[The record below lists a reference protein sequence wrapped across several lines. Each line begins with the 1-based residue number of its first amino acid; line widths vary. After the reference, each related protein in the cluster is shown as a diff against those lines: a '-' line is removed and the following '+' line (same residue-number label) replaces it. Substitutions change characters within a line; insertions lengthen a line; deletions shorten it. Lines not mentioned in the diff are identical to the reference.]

1 MKKIFILTLLVLFS
15 VITLAQTPLKFSYQ
29 SVVRNTDSELICE
42 QEIGM
47 KVTILQ
53 GTIDGTEVY
62 VETHQP
68 TTNINGLLT
77 IEIGAGSVQ
86 EGVFADIDWSAD
98 TYFIKTEIDPEGF
111 SNYTIVGVS
120 QLLSVPYALHAKTA
134 ENTFSGDYNDLL
146 NQPSIPQNTSELT
159 NDAGFI
165 TSFTEV
171 DGDINNEIQ
180 DLQLIGNEL
189 TITENGTATIIDLS
203 PYLDN
208 TDTQLTEAEVDAF
221 VSNNGYLTAELDD
234 DINNEIQDLQLIGN
248 ELTITENGTATVI
261 DLSPYLDN
269 TDTQLT
275 EAEVDAFVSNNGY
288 LTAELDDDINNEIQD
303 LQLIGNE
310 LTITEN
316 GTATVIDLSPYLD
329 NTDTQ
334 LTEAEVD
341 AFVSNNGYLTSFTEV
356 DGDINNEIQDLQLN
370 GNELTI
376 TNNGTATVIDLSP
389 YLDDTDT
396 NTQLSEAEVDAFVSN
411 NGYLTSFTEVDGDIN
426 NEIQDLQLN
435 GNELTITNN
444 GTATVIDLSPYL
456 DDTDTNTQLSE
467 AEVDA
472 FVSNNGYLTSFTEVD
487 GDINN
492 EIQDLQLNG
501 NELTITNNG
510 TATVIDLS
518 PYLDDTDTN
527 TQLSEAEVD
536 AFVSNNGYL
545 TSFTEVDGDVNN
557 EIQDLQLVGNNLTIT
572 NNGSATTID
581 LSPYLDDTDTN
592 TQLSEAEVDAFV
604 SNNGYLTSFTEV
616 DGDVNNEI
624 QDLQLV
630 GNNLTITN
638 NGSATTIDL
647 SPYLD
652 DTDTDTQL
660 TEAEVDAFVSNNGYL
675 TSFTEVDGSTSN
687 ELQSLSISG
696 HDITLSNGGGT
707 VTVPDNNT
715 TYSAGNQLSLSG
727 TTFNVSEG
735 AGSGLDADLLDG
747 VHLADIQSW
756 VIATD
761 DNTTYTAGTGL
772 NLFGTTFQNTGDLSN
787 TNEIQSLSIAGQDVT
802 LSNGGG
808 TITIPV
814 QVDVSDEF
822 SASSL
827 QTSFTL
833 TQTPSSNSIVKMYIN
848 GIRVSNSAY
857 SIVGTTVTYNPANN
871 GSYQLV
877 AGDRIQFDFFK

>member
-120 QLLSVPYALHAKTA
+120 KLLSVPYALHAKTA

-444 GTATVIDLSPYL
+444 GTATVIDL
-456 DDTDTNTQLSE
+456 
-467 AEVDA
+467 
-472 FVSNNGYLTSFTEVD
+472 
-487 GDINN
+487 
-492 EIQDLQLNG
+492 
-501 NELTITNNG
+501 
-510 TATVIDLS
+510 
-518 PYLDDTDTN
+518 
-527 TQLSEAEVD
+527 
-536 AFVSNNGYL
+536 
-545 TSFTEVDGDVNN
+545 
-557 EIQDLQLVGNNLTIT
+557 
-572 NNGSATTID
+572 
-581 LSPYLDDTDTN
+581 
-592 TQLSEAEVDAFV
+592 
-604 SNNGYLTSFTEV
+604 
-616 DGDVNNEI
+616 
-624 QDLQLV
+624 
-630 GNNLTITN
+630 
-638 NGSATTIDL
+638 
-647 SPYLD
+647 
-652 DTDTDTQL
+652 
-660 TEAEVDAFVSNNGYL
+660 
-675 TSFTEVDGSTSN
+675 
-687 ELQSLSISG
+687 
-696 HDITLSNGGGT
+696 
-707 VTVPDNNT
+707 
-715 TYSAGNQLSLSG
+715 
-727 TTFNVSEG
+727 
-735 AGSGLDADLLDG
+735 
-747 VHLADIQSW
+747 
-756 VIATD
+756 
-761 DNTTYTAGTGL
+761 
-772 NLFGTTFQNTGDLSN
+772 
-787 TNEIQSLSIAGQDVT
+787 
-802 LSNGGG
+802 
-808 TITIPV
+808 
-814 QVDVSDEF
+814 
-822 SASSL
+822 
-827 QTSFTL
+827 
-833 TQTPSSNSIVKMYIN
+833 
-848 GIRVSNSAY
+848 
-857 SIVGTTVTYNPANN
+857 
-871 GSYQLV
+871 
-877 AGDRIQFDFFK
+877 

>member
-411 NGYLTSFTEVDGDIN
+411 NGYLTSFTEVDGD
-426 NEIQDLQLN
+426 
-435 GNELTITNN
+435 
-444 GTATVIDLSPYL
+444 
-456 DDTDTNTQLSE
+456 
-467 AEVDA
+467 
-472 FVSNNGYLTSFTEVD
+472 
-487 GDINN
+487 
-492 EIQDLQLNG
+492 
-501 NELTITNNG
+501 
-510 TATVIDLS
+510 
-518 PYLDDTDTN
+518 
-527 TQLSEAEVD
+527 
-536 AFVSNNGYL
+536 
-545 TSFTEVDGDVNN
+545 VNN

>member
-1 MKKIFILTLLVLFS
+1 
-15 VITLAQTPLKFSYQ
+15 
-29 SVVRNTDSELICE
+29 
-42 QEIGM
+42 
-47 KVTILQ
+47 
-53 GTIDGTEVY
+53 
-62 VETHQP
+62 
-68 TTNINGLLT
+68 
-77 IEIGAGSVQ
+77 
-86 EGVFADIDWSAD
+86 
-98 TYFIKTEIDPEGF
+98 
-111 SNYTIVGVS
+111 
-120 QLLSVPYALHAKTA
+120 
-134 ENTFSGDYNDLL
+134 
-146 NQPSIPQNTSELT
+146 
-159 NDAGFI
+159 
-165 TSFTEV
+165 
-171 DGDINNEIQ
+171 
-180 DLQLIGNEL
+180 
-189 TITENGTATIIDLS
+189 
-203 PYLDN
+203 
-208 TDTQLTEAEVDAF
+208 
-221 VSNNGYLTAELDD
+221 
-234 DINNEIQDLQLIGN
+234 
-248 ELTITENGTATVI
+248 
-261 DLSPYLDN
+261 
-269 TDTQLT
+269 
-275 EAEVDAFVSNNGY
+275 
-288 LTAELDDDINNEIQD
+288 
-303 LQLIGNE
+303 
-310 LTITEN
+310 
-316 GTATVIDLSPYLD
+316 
-329 NTDTQ
+329 
-334 LTEAEVD
+334 
-341 AFVSNNGYLTSFTEV
+341 
-356 DGDINNEIQDLQLN
+356 
-370 GNELTI
+370 
-376 TNNGTATVIDLSP
+376 
-389 YLDDTDT
+389 
-396 NTQLSEAEVDAFVSN
+396 
-411 NGYLTSFTEVDGDIN
+411 
-426 NEIQDLQLN
+426 
-435 GNELTITNN
+435 
-444 GTATVIDLSPYL
+444 
-456 DDTDTNTQLSE
+456 
-467 AEVDA
+467 
-472 FVSNNGYLTSFTEVD
+472 
-487 GDINN
+487 
-492 EIQDLQLNG
+492 
-501 NELTITNNG
+501 G